1 MNIEEKQIRE
11 LIGDNTLFKFD
22 SLIDGII
29 TYKTVK
35 PLPDDYKGL
44 IDYEIQ
50 FFITD
55 ELTVLLD
62 IDDLDSTY
70 GSDLSD
76 LRVFEVYEIYAE
88 NLSQINRNKIYNK
101 FGDYETK

>member
-1 MNIEEKQIRE
+1 MIKNEKQIAD
-11 LIGDNTLFKFD
+11 LIGKNTLLKFE
-22 SLIDGII
+22 SLIEGIV

-35 PLPDDYKGL
+35 PLTDDYKGL

-55 ELTVLLD
+55 EQSILLD
-62 IDDLDSTY
+62 IDDLDATY
-70 GSDLSD
+70 GSHLSD

-88 NLSQINRNKIYNK
+88 NLSIIKRNKLYNK
-101 FGDYETK
+101 FQEI